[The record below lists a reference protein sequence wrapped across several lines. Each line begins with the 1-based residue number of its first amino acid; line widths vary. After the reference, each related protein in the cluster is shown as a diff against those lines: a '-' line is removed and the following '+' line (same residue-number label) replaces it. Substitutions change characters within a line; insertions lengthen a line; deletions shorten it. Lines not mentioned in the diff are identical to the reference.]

1 MLGWVSV
8 IGLIYLNMKG
18 LPDQIEGFFGD
29 NPTASQITLAD
40 NIAYVIIALVILLLV
55 WTVVELYKGDK
66 RYVQQLAAMEQQ
78 VEEVK

>member
-66 RYVQQLAAMEQQ
+66 RYTAACSYGATSRGG
-78 VEEVK
+78 

>member
-40 NIAYVIIALVILLLV
+40 NIAYVIIAPRHPLVSLDGCGII
-55 WTVVELYKGDK
+55 
-66 RYVQQLAAMEQQ
+66 
-78 VEEVK
+78 